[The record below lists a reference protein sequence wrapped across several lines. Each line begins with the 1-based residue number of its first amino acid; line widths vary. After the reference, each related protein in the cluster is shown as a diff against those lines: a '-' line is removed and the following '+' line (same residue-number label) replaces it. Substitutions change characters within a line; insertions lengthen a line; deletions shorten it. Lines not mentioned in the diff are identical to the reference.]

1 MLLTSLCLSA
11 AIMVSPNDSLII
23 LLNEARRTSNPHL
36 ESRLFNT
43 IAFDWLSHDRYDS
56 ALPYFQ
62 GSLRLNQKLKNDT
75 LAAQNFN
82 DIGLVFYQL
91 GALDSSLWYYEQ
103 ALAAFEKEKL
113 LGKEAI
119 TRLNLSMVYYDKGA
133 YEKALEFALE
143 SVPGLER
150 TSSLQALGSC
160 FNILALIY
168 SRLKEFDTA
177 IEFHNRALVTRKKID
192 NRRGVAQSFNNIANI
207 YKELKAYDSALTYY
221 DRSLKLKS
229 DLNDIAG
236 SASTLNN
243 MGEVMLALHR
253 LVEAEGY
260 FLESLRIKKES
271 GNRAGEVYTQNNLA
285 RLALMRKRYP
295 QAKRHLDFAE
305 EGAAAL
311 GLLDEIRVNYSLR
324 VRYLKET
331 DNPALALRYSEQL
344 MKIKDS
350 LLTMEKAEALAE
362 IQTAYEIEKKDQ
374 QITLLEQERAL
385 QQSALALTDAWV
397 KGLSLA
403 STLALAIVGLI
414 YWQYHRE
421 QQNRKGTQTLLKEL
435 HHRVKNNLQILS
447 SVLSLQAQQLTD
459 EQALQAVKSSES
471 RVNAMALIHR
481 KLYSKG
487 QDRTINI
494 KSYITELITYL
505 VHSYG
510 FSENGIKVNLSLQ
523 DVEVDID
530 KAIPLGL
537 IINELISNAF
547 KHAYIDHPSPA
558 LTIDLFREK
567 EGLKIDIGDNGNA
580 IRGGKGTR
588 SGSFGLRLV
597 NMLMGEMKGRYEMSL
612 NEGTRYQLT
621 IPL

>member
-1 MLLTSLCLSA
+1 MLLTSLCLYA
-11 AIMVSPNDSLII
+11 ALMVSPNDSLII
-23 LLNEARRTSNPHL
+23 LLNEARKTSDPHL
-36 ESRLFNT
+36 ERNLLNQVAFNFLSRN
-43 IAFDWLSHDRYDS
+43 DYDS

-62 GSLRLNQKLKNDT
+62 RSLRLNQRLKNDT

-91 GALDSSLWYYEQ
+91 GSLDSSLWYYEQ
-103 ALAAFEKEKL
+103 ALAAFEEEEII
-113 LGKEAI
+113 GKEAI
-119 TRLNLSMVYYDKGA
+119 ARLNLSMVYYDKGA
-133 YEKALEFALE
+133 YEKALEFSLA
-143 SVPGLER
+143 SVAGLER
-150 TSSLQALGSC
+150 TGSLQALGSC
-160 FNILALIY
+160 FNIVALIY

-177 IEFHNRALVTRKKID
+177 IEFHNRALATRKKI
-192 NRRGVAQSFNNIANI
+192 NNGRGVAQSYNNIANI
-207 YKELKAYDSALTYY
+207 YRLLEVYDSALMYY
-221 DRSLKLKS
+221 NRSLKLKS
-229 DLNDIAG
+229 DINDVAG

-243 MGEVMLALHR
+243 MGEVMLALDR
-253 LVEAEGY
+253 LPEAENY
-260 FLESLRIKKES
+260 FLESLRIKKET

-285 RLALMRKRYP
+285 RLALRRKRYP
-295 QAKRHLDFAE
+295 EAKRRLDIAE
-305 EGAAAL
+305 AGAADL
-311 GLLDEIRVNYSLR
+311 GLLDEMRVNYSLR

-331 DNPALALRYSEQL
+331 NNPALALRYSEQL
-344 MKIKDS
+344 MQVKDS
-350 LLTMEKAEALAE
+350 LLTREKAEALAE

-374 QITLLEQERAL
+374 QITLLEKEKAL
-385 QQSALALTDAWV
+385 QQSSLALTDAWV

-403 STLALAIVGLI
+403 SALALAIVGLL

-421 QQNRKGTQTLLKEL
+421 QQNRKGTQTLLREL

-510 FSENGIKVNLSLQ
+510 FSENGIKLNLELQ

-558 LTIDLFREK
+558 LTIVLVREND
-567 EGLKIDIGDNGNA
+567 GLRIDMGDNGNA
-580 IRGGKGTR
+580 IRGAEGTR
-588 SGSFGLRLV
+588 SDSFGLRLV
-597 NMLMGEMKGRYEMSL
+597 NMLMGEMKGRYEIST